1 VTARTELLQI
11 FGREELVYVGL
22 LFGLFVLP
30 RIIQRLS
37 VPPAITA
44 VLLGITASVGPGWL
58 THDRTV
64 ELLATLG
71 IVSLFLFAGL
81 EVDTKQLVRNRA
93 ALIQHLLIRVV
104 LLAAGGALCHWSLDL
119 EWRPALI
126 VALAL
131 FTPSTGFILDSIR
144 LFGLTPHEEGWVK
157 VKAVA
162 TELLALVALFF
173 IIQSGSPTRLVLSL
187 GVILVMLVVLP
198 VVFRVFAAQ
207 VVPYAPGSEFAF
219 VIIVAVVCALITR
232 ELGVYYLLG
241 AFIVG
246 MASRRFQSE
255 LPRLGSRDLIRAV
268 ELFASFFIPFYFFHA
283 GLQITRGDLVPGA
296 LLTGIVFLAAGL
308 PVRALFVTIHRK
320 LALREPL
327 RHGMRIALALSPTLV
342 FTLVLAQILRE
353 QFDVPRE
360 LYGGLVLY
368 ALVTTLIP
376 GFVFR
381 MPSPD
386 FTTPHIRDDQLPA
399 AAERGDAPHGPNR

>member
-1 VTARTELLQI
+1 MADWHEFLRP

-30 RIIQRLS
+30 RIIQRFAI
-37 VPPAITA
+37 PPAITA
-44 VLLGITASVGPGWL
+44 VLLGLAASLGPGWL

-81 EVDTKQLVRNRA
+81 EVDAKQLVRERA
-93 ALIQHLLIRVV
+93 ALTQHLLIRIL
-104 LLAAGGALCHWSLDL
+104 LLAVGGASFHWAMDL
-119 EWRPALI
+119 AWRPALI
-126 VALAL
+126 VSLAL

-144 LFGLTPHEEGWVK
+144 LFSLTPQEERSVK

-162 TELLALVALFF
+162 TELLALVILFF
-173 IIQSGSPTRLVLSL
+173 VVQSGSPSRLALSL
-187 GVILVMLVVLP
+187 GLILIMFVVLP
-198 VVFRVFAAQ
+198 VVFRVFADH

-219 VIIVAVVCALITR
+219 VMIVAVVCALITR
-232 ELGVYYLLG
+232 GLGVYYLLG

-246 MASRRFQSE
+246 MISRRFQSE
-255 LPRLGSRDLIRAV
+255 LPRLSSRDLIRAV
-268 ELFASFFIPFYFFHA
+268 ELFGSFFIPFYFFHA
-283 GLQITRGDLVPGA
+283 GTQVTRGDLAMGA
-296 LLTGIVFLAAGL
+296 ILTGAVLLTVGL
-308 PVRALFVTIHRK
+308 PVRALLVTIHRG
-320 LALREPL
+320 LVLREPL
-327 RHGMRIALALSPTLV
+327 RHALRIALALSPTLV

-353 QFDVPRE
+353 QFGVSKE

-386 FTTPHIRDDQLPA
+386 FTTPHVRDG
-399 AAERGDAPHGPNR
+399 E